1 MFPKNSR
8 ILIVD
13 DTGPHRQVLK
23 DLLKQLGY
31 TSIVEAEDGNLGYN
45 AIVKALKSKESFDL
59 VFSDMYMKPTSG
71 IELLVKIRKN
81 TELLNLPFIMATTE
95 NGVKKV
101 VSAINEG
108 ASEYMVK
115 PYELETLTRKMTSTW
130 NKTHQ
135 VPAKKP
141 S

>member
-13 DTGPHRQVLK
+13 DSQPHRQVLK
-23 DLLKQLGY
+23 DLLGQLGY

-45 AIVKALKSKESFDL
+45 AIVKAVKNKETFDL
-59 VFSDMYMKPTSG
+59 VISDLYMKPTTG
-71 IELLVKIRKN
+71 LEFLVKIRKN
-81 TELLNLPFIMATTE
+81 TEIASLPFIMATTE

-101 VSAINEG
+101 LSAINEG

-115 PYELETLTRKMTSTW
+115 PYELDTLSRKLASAW
-130 NKTHQ
+130 NKTH
-135 VPAKKP
+135 PAKKT
-141 S
+141 